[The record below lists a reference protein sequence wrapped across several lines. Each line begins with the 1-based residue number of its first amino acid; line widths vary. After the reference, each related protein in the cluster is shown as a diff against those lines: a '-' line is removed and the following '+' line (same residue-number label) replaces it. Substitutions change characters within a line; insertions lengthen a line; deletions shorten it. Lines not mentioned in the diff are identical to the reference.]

1 MTENIEPKPKNK
13 GGRPRKEKTGKHIWI
28 PAEFI
33 DMVNAIVATGKQQ
46 RQQAKQATQ

>member
-1 MTENIEPKPKNK
+1 MTDTIEVKPKNK

-33 DMVNAIVATGKQQ
+33 EMVQAMVAAGKQQ
-46 RQQAKQATQ
+46 RQQVQS

>member
-1 MTENIEPKPKNK
+1 MTTEKKPR
-13 GGRPRKEKTGKHIWI
+13 GRPVGTKKERTGKHIWI

-46 RQQAKQATQ
+46 RQQATQ